1 VVVVGCWGWG
11 GSDGVVVVGW
21 WWWGNGDGVVGTAA
35 GEYDAT

>member
-1 VVVVGCWGWG
+1 MVVVGCWGWG